1 MGDGLS
7 DLRYTER
14 LERPA
19 LVRFPADGRTD
30 LLYAQSTHLFLR
42 YIPPRR
48 VSVFGVKTAVY
59 IYIAVCVSR

>member
-1 MGDGLS
+1 MGDGLT

-30 LLYAQSTHLFLR
+30 LLYAQSTH
-42 YIPPRR
+42 YSSVTSRR
-48 VSVFGVKTAVY
+48 AG
-59 IYIAVCVSR
+59 